1 MFDRDIPTVDGI
13 LFIARVKGCPAMNL
27 GDVMVVLNLA
37 SVALCLIVAVLAIRH
52 IDISASRPVAALLLL
67 AAGWSL
73 TEVLILAVPTPEF
86 KFELLF
92 FQNALVTFIPLIWI
106 LVAQAVTGNAM
117 LARRVWLGLTCC
129 AVSLAMLCQ
138 TNHWHSLILA
148 DLMLE
153 VGDRYPTFEYG
164 ALFLVF
170 AVYGYSVLFY
180 GATRLW
186 QARQS
191 SSGPRRLELSLWLL
205 CVAVPTL
212 VDLIS
217 FTPVFN
223 SIEGKLTPMALA
235 LSTALAGWGLI
246 RRQLFRVE
254 PVALEK
260 AFESMR
266 DGVLM
271 IDRQGRVARLNNA
284 AKAFTVLSAGQ
295 AVGEKIA
302 RVLPEWSDTALG
314 TPFEVSVNGR
324 ILEYSGDPIAG
335 GGFVV
340 IVRDLTALRRYEQ
353 QLLEGAMRDSLT
365 ALYNRRA
372 FLDRAD
378 GLIAQHAN
386 ACLVYLDLDRFKQVN
401 DSLGHEGGDALLTTV
416 ARRLE
421 GALDGHLLARVGG
434 DEFVA
439 LIVLPAPSVRDL
451 MVRLEQSITQPAH
464 VLGQTVTVGLSWG
477 LAVYP
482 RDGLQLETLLRV
494 ADTAMYFQKRARKSL
509 SASQS

>member
-1 MFDRDIPTVDGI
+1 
-13 LFIARVKGCPAMNL
+13 MNF
-27 GDVMVVLNLA
+27 GDVMVMLNLT
-37 SVALCLIVAVLAIRH
+37 SVALCVIVAALAIRH
-52 IDISASRPVAALLLL
+52 VDISASRPVAALLLL
-67 AAGWSL
+67 AAGWSS
-73 TEVLILAVPTPEF
+73 TEALILAVATPEF
-86 KFELLF
+86 KFEILF
-92 FQNALVTFIPLIWI
+92 FQNALVTFIPLVWI
-106 LVAQAVTGNAM
+106 LVTQAVTGSAI
-117 LARRVWLGLTCC
+117 LTRRAWLGLTGC
-129 AVSLAMLCQ
+129 AVALAVLCQ
-138 TNHWHSLILA
+138 TNHWHGLIVA
-148 DLMLE
+148 DIMLGA
-153 VGDRYPTFEYG
+153 GDRYPTFEYG
-164 ALFLVF
+164 ALFIVF
-170 AVYGYSVLFY
+170 ALYGYSVLFY
-180 GATRLW
+180 GALRLW
-186 QARQS
+186 QARQTA
-191 SSGPRRLELSLWLL
+191 SGLRRLELSLWLL

-212 VDLIS
+212 IDLLS
-217 FTPVFN
+217 FTPLFDAT
-223 SIEGKLTPMALA
+223 EGKLTPMALA
-235 LSTALAGWGLI
+235 LSTALAGWGLV
-246 RRQLFRVE
+246 RRRLFRVE

-271 IDRQGRVARLNNA
+271 IDRQGRVARINAA
-284 AKAFTVLSAGQ
+284 AKAFTLLSADRV
-295 AVGEKIA
+295 VGESIA
-302 RVLPEWSDTALG
+302 RVLPEWNDTALG
-314 TPFEVSVNGR
+314 TPFEVGVNDR

-353 QLLEGAMRDSLT
+353 QLLESAKRDSLT

-401 DSLGHEGGDALLTTV
+401 DAFGHEGGDALLTTV

-421 GALDGHLLARVGG
+421 VALDGHLLARVGG

-439 LIVLPAPSVRDL
+439 LIVLPAPSVREL
-451 MVRLEQSITQPAH
+451 MLRLEQAVTQPAQ
-464 VLGQTVTVGLSWG
+464 VLGETVTVGLSWG

-509 SASQS
+509 SASPTAS

>member
-1 MFDRDIPTVDGI
+1 
-13 LFIARVKGCPAMNL
+13 
-27 GDVMVVLNLA
+27 MVVLNLA
-37 SVALCLIVAVLAIRH
+37 SVVLCLIVASVATRH
-52 IDISASRPVAALLLL
+52 HQISASRPVAALLLL
-67 AAGWSL
+67 TASWSL
-73 TEVLILAVPTPEF
+73 SEALILGVPNPAF
-86 KFELLF
+86 KFETLF
-92 FQNALVTFIPLIWI
+92 VQNALVTFFPLVWV
-106 LVAQAVTGNAM
+106 LVTQAVTGSVLMSRN
-117 LARRVWLGLTCC
+117 RWLWLQGFAGAIALLC
-129 AVSLAMLCQ
+129 A
-138 TNHWHSLILA
+138 TNHWHNLILA
-148 DLMLE
+148 DIRLDT
-153 VGDRYPTFEYG
+153 GNRYPTFEYG
-164 ALFLVF
+164 AVF
-170 AVYGYSVLFY
+170 GIFALYGYSVLFY

-186 QARQS
+186 QARQAA
-191 SSGPRRLELSLWLL
+191 SGSRRVELSLWLL
-205 CVAVPTL
+205 CVAMPTL
-212 VDLIS
+212 VDLVS
-217 FTPVFN
+217 FTPFF
-223 SIEGKLTPMALA
+223 SFTEGKLTPVALA
-235 LSTALAGWGLI
+235 LSTVLAGWGLL
-246 RRQLFRVE
+246 RRQIFRVE

-271 IDRQGRVARLNNA
+271 IDKQGRVARINNA
-284 AKAFTVLSAGQ
+284 AKAFTLLSASQ
-295 AVGEKIA
+295 SVGEAIA

-314 TPFEVSVNGR
+314 TPFEVGVGER

-353 QLLEGAMRDSLT
+353 QLLESAMRDSLT

-401 DSLGHEGGDALLTTV
+401 DTLGHEGGDALLITV

-421 GALDGHLLARVGG
+421 VALSGHLLARVGG

-439 LIVLPAPSVRDL
+439 LIVLPVPSVRDL
-451 MVRLEQSITQPAH
+451 MKRLEDQITQPAN

-482 RDGLQLETLLRV
+482 RDGVQLETLLRV
-494 ADTAMYFQKRARKSL
+494 ADTAMYFQKRARKNL

>member
-1 MFDRDIPTVDGI
+1 
-13 LFIARVKGCPAMNL
+13 MNL

-37 SVALCLIVAVLAIRH
+37 SIALCLVVAIFAIRH
-52 IDISASRPVAALLLL
+52 REISASRPVAALLLL
-67 AAGWSL
+67 ASGWSL
-73 TEVLILAVPTPEF
+73 TEALILGNPDPQF
-86 KFELLF
+86 KFEVLF
-92 FQNALVTFIPLIWI
+92 FQNALVALIPLVWI
-106 LVAQAVTGNAM
+106 LVTQAVTGSVI
-117 LARRVWLGLTCC
+117 LARCAWLGLMGCG
-129 AVSLAMLCQ
+129 VSLAVLCQ

-148 DLMLE
+148 DLRLE

-164 ALFLVF
+164 ALFPVF
-170 AVYGYSVLFY
+170 AMYGYSVLFY

-191 SSGPRRLELSLWLL
+191 SSGPRRLELSLWSL

-212 VDLIS
+212 VDLVS

-223 SIEGKLTPMALA
+223 SIEGKLTPIALA
-235 LSTALAGWGLI
+235 LSTALAGWGLV
-246 RRQLFRVE
+246 RRRIFRVE

-266 DGVLM
+266 DGVLV

-295 AVGEKIA
+295 SVGETIA

-353 QLLEGAMRDSLT
+353 QLLESAMLDSLT
-365 ALYNRRA
+365 TLYNRRA

-378 GLIAQHAN
+378 AILNQHAN

-401 DSLGHEGGDALLTTV
+401 DSLGHEGGDALLTQV

-421 GALDGHLLARVGG
+421 VVLDGHLLARVGG
-434 DEFVA
+434 DEFVT

-451 MVRLEQSITQPAH
+451 MMRLEQSVTQPAH